1 MTSAE
6 DVRSFVLAELAP
18 ALEDAGLTEEGVADD
33 LDLIE
38 ARIIDSLGMLEVI
51 VAVEAHFGLDID
63 FEELDPELLSA
74 IGPFSRFVAAEAAG
88 PHA

>member
-1 MTSAE
+1 MTSAA

-18 ALEDAGLTEEGVADD
+18 ALGDAGLTPQDVADD
-33 LDLIE
+33 LDLID

-51 VAVEAHFGLDID
+51 GAVEAHFGLDID

-74 IGPFSRFVAAEAAG
+74 IGPFSRFVAAEAANG
-88 PHA
+88 S